1 MENFDFYDA
10 PRIPLLGEDAP
21 AFKCASTTGPLD
33 FPTDYEGKWV
43 VLFSHPA
50 DFTPVCT
57 TEFIGFQEKKSEFDK
72 RNTELIG
79 YSVDGIQSHIAWVR
93 NIKEK
98 FNVDITFPIAAHPS
112 IAVNY
117 GMMQPSADDSHTVR
131 AVFVINPKGKIAAI
145 MYYPLANGRS
155 IDEILRLVDS
165 LQMTANH
172 GRATPANWPNNTI
185 FGSDVIVPP
194 ASTVK
199 EAEENPKKYESKDWY
214 LCTEKMP
221 K

>member
-1 MENFDFYDA
+1 MEDFDFYDA
-10 PRIPLLGEDAP
+10 PRIPLIGEEAP
-21 AFKCASTTGPLD
+21 AFKCASTTGPID
-33 FPTDYEGKWV
+33 FPTDYKGKWV

-57 TEFIGFQEKKSEFDK
+57 TEFIWFQDKKEEFDK
-72 RNTELIG
+72 RNVELIG
-79 YSVDGIQSHIAWVR
+79 YSVDWIHSHIAWVK

-98 FNVDITFPIAAHPS
+98 FDVDITFPIAAHPS
-112 IAVNY
+112 IATNY

-131 AVFVINPKGKIAAI
+131 AVFIINPAGKIAAL
-145 MYYPLANGRS
+145 MYYPLANGRN

-165 LQMTANH
+165 LQMSANH
-172 GRATPANWPNNTI
+172 WRATPANWPENRI

-194 ASTVK
+194 ATSM
-199 EAEENPKKYESKDWY
+199 EESVANPAKYEHKDWY

>member
-1 MENFDFYDA
+1 MENFVNT
-10 PRIPLLGEDAP
+10 PRIPLIWEKAP
-21 AFKCASTTGPLD
+21 AFSCHSTEWYID
-33 FPTDYEGKWV
+33 FPKDYEGKWV
-43 VLFSHPA
+43 ILFSHPA

-57 TEFIGFQEKKSEFDK
+57 TEFLWFQARKADFDK
-72 RNTELIG
+72 RNVELIG
-79 YSVDGIQSHIAWVR
+79 YSVDGINSHIAWVR

-98 FNVDITFPIAAHPS
+98 FNIDIEFPIAAHPS

-131 AVFVINPKGKIAAI
+131 AVFFINPKGEIAAL
-145 MYYPLANGRS
+145 MYYPLSNGRN

-172 GRATPANWPNNTI
+172 GRATPANWPNNEI

-194 ASTVK
+194 ATSM
-199 EAEENPKKYESKDWY
+199 EQAESNPAKYEHKDWY